1 MDPYIQ
7 AIKIL
12 YKEHEWQKQISAPQD
27 TIDQLRKQITS
38 LYLEI
43 PNRNT
48 LPPAIRKLAQNP
60 NYISVRDAEPKN
72 DPVWD
77 AAVNDYGIGN
87 PPDSI
92 EDMGDIMDERI

>member
-1 MDPYIQ
+1 MDPLRQ

-12 YKEHEWQKQISAPQD
+12 FQEHEWQKQICASQD
-27 TIDQLRKQITS
+27 IIDRLRKQITS

-48 LPPAIRKLAQNP
+48 LPPAIRKLAENP
-60 NYISVRDAEPKN
+60 DYISVRDMEPKG
-72 DPVWD
+72 DPQWEAFKDQMGV
-77 AAVNDYGIGN
+77 GN